1 MKRSVLDILDDIGE
15 QTRDTYLFT
24 ESEVQEAK
32 EEKLS
37 SDELILMK
45 RALKQIQHE
54 AEMISYWSEQL
65 VGSAEIIDEKL
76 RSES

>member
-1 MKRSVLDILDDIGE
+1 MKRPVLDILDDIH
-15 QTRDTYLFT
+15 QQITDVYLFT

-37 SDELILMK
+37 SDDLILMK

-54 AEMISYWSEQL
+54 AEMIFYWSEQL
-65 VGSAEIIDEKL
+65 VGSAEIVDEKL